1 MHSCRTTYLGLPMKS
16 TQILASCALAGAVTA
31 LAGCAGSPA
40 NGPQAESPNGRI
52 IYVASPRSPRDV
64 ESCLTNRVA
73 QARVAQRNPT
83 TVLIGPY
90 SVDSDWTVTLAPSA
104 SSGTNIG
111 VYRPRSGDGD
121 PEESELRFHIARC
134 AI

>member
-1 MHSCRTTYLGLPMKS
+1 MKS
-16 TQILASCALAGAVTA
+16 TQILASCALAGTVAA

-40 NGPQAESPNGRI
+40 NGPQAESPSGRI

-64 ESCLTNRVA
+64 ESCLTSRVP

-90 SVDSDWTVTLAPSA
+90 SADSDWTVTLAPTA
-104 SSGTNIG
+104 SSGTTIG

-134 AI
+134 AV